1 MAPDCL
7 KAVCQPIRIHG
18 DPSACLFLTQNRV
31 ISMNISCRQF
41 MASDGV
47 ISSVDPWAKSP
58 IGVQLIL
65 PARFRVYYAL
75 QWVNSYA
82 ARLRVNLYATHLRVN
97 SYATRLWVNL
107 FPACSQVNPY
117 YTLQWVNLHATHPQ
131 VIPYCALNLNAT
143 HLWVNVYA
151 AHQWKN

>member
-7 KAVCQPIRIHG
+7 QAVHQPLRIHG

-31 ISMNISCRQF
+31 ILTNISCRQF
-41 MASDGV
+41 VASDGV

-75 QWVNSYA
+75 QWVDPYA
-82 ARLRVNLYATHLRVN
+82 AH
-97 SYATRLWVNL
+97 LWVNMYL
-107 FPACSQVNPY
+107 AHSQVNPY
-117 YTLQWVNLHATHPQ
+117 AARFWVYYALQWVDP
-131 VIPYCALNLNAT
+131 
-143 HLWVNVYA
+143 YA
-151 AHQWKN
+151 ARS